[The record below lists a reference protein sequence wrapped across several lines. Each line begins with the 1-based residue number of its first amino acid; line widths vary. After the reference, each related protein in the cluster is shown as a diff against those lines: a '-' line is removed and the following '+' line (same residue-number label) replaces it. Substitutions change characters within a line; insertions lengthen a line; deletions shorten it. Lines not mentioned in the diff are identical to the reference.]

1 MGNEKPIVIE
11 KASEFAERLKESP
24 KATDVDFAN
33 IMAHQL
39 SSILWEAKLAY
50 PHSNELKHLFDEQRL
65 FTSTHSETPGILLN
79 NVNDSLKQL
88 LSIINE

>member
-1 MGNEKPIVIE
+1 MKNEKPTIQE
-11 KASEFAERLKESP
+11 KVSDLAERLKESTE
-24 KATDVDFAN
+24 ARDIDFAN
-33 IMAHQL
+33 NMAHQL